1 MRSLP
6 LLSFC
11 LLFVALGCDAQQATA
26 SKDAPAA
33 KPTATHEH
41 AEEALERPPAH
52 EHAEAAVPA
61 LDLSG
66 NPVQNEMRLL
76 TDAMNKSL
84 LIIANGDLKDLPP
97 TIFAVH
103 GARNETEKAIKEG
116 RYKPPKNSDD
126 LEGFTATDT
135 AFHDQLVRMVKAA
148 KAGDR
153 KEATAAYA
161 DVVIGCTNCHQQY
174 RDGF

>member
-1 MRSLP
+1 
-6 LLSFC
+6 
-11 LLFVALGCDAQQATA
+11 
-26 SKDAPAA
+26 
-33 KPTATHEH
+33 
-41 AEEALERPPAH
+41 
-52 EHAEAAVPA
+52 
-61 LDLSG
+61 
-66 NPVQNEMRLL
+66 MRLL
-76 TDAMNKSL
+76 TDAMNKAL

-116 RYKPPKNSDD
+116 RYKPPKNPDD

-174 RDGF
+174 REGF

>member
-1 MRSLP
+1 
-6 LLSFC
+6 
-11 LLFVALGCDAQQATA
+11 
-26 SKDAPAA
+26 
-33 KPTATHEH
+33 
-41 AEEALERPPAH
+41 
-52 EHAEAAVPA
+52 
-61 LDLSG
+61 
-66 NPVQNEMRLL
+66 MRLL